1 MVAATAMKKA
11 AASQERDAMQERLR
25 RLAASPTAPGRAE
38 ADRVITGEGELAPAL
53 PAAEADP
60 APAAE
65 QAAENARPQ
74 PKRAEPK
81 PAASVPTEKFSVLMT
96 HDEVAA
102 LDRLKAHLKKQG
114 IISRKMPDA
123 WLIRLAVAT
132 WAPGGQDLAPLVAA
146 MKEQDGRGRR

>member
-1 MVAATAMKKA
+1 
-11 AASQERDAMQERLR
+11 
-25 RLAASPTAPGRAE
+25 
-38 ADRVITGEGELAPAL
+38 
-53 PAAEADP
+53 
-60 APAAE
+60 
-65 QAAENARPQ
+65 
-74 PKRAEPK
+74 
-81 PAASVPTEKFSVLMT
+81 MT